1 MEKLEQLQK
10 KECFRRMKVLGLSDF
25 VVNDFMDKKEVYMSV
40 YLNNILDAVIQ
51 KPSNDILKAV
61 KEFEKEYGGIVY
73 HIQSVN
79 TDVGELLTFFYVSAH
94 QEEWDTDLIPET
106 QDNGQN
112 YIFTYAYVK
121 NLTIPEYSE
130 FGGVGVIPSSGGV
143 RRIY

>member
-1 MEKLEQLQK
+1 MKKKLEQLN
-10 KECFRRMKVLGLSDF
+10 ECHRRMKVLGLSDF

-40 YLNNILDAVIQ
+40 YLNKILDAIIQ
-51 KPSNDILKAV
+51 KPSKKILGFV
-61 KEFEKEYGGIVY
+61 KDFEKEYGGIVY

-79 TDVGELLTFFYVSAH
+79 TDVGELLTFFYVSSH
-94 QEEWDTDLIPET
+94 QEEWDTDLTPET
-106 QDNGQN
+106 RNNGQK
-112 YIFTYAYVK
+112 YFFTYAYVK